1 MTESSRVEVVIPTY
15 NQADF
20 LREAL
25 RSVVVQDYG
34 NWHVTVVN
42 NLSTDHTRTVVH
54 EFADQRIEIVD
65 FANHG
70 VIAASRNLALLKATS
85 KYVAFLDSDD
95 WWHPQKLSRCVA
107 RLEEGADLVCHAEE
121 WKAPGFSRVVRYG
134 PQRRLEYQSLL
145 LGGNCLS
152 TSAVVGR
159 TDMFKAVDGFSE
171 RPDFITAEDYD
182 LWLRLACQAY
192 RFDLID
198 DVLGTFRIHSAS
210 ASSSIVRNSAA
221 EMAVAQAHLEAGQ
234 FSRRTVRRRIG
245 RSHYGAARAFHS
257 AGDYSSARQRFLS
270 SLRLAP
276 LFPRT
281 YVGLAITMLFS
292 LRKKDVRIQGSQR

>member
-1 MTESSRVEVVIPTY
+1 MTESTRVAVVIPTY

-25 RSVVVQDYG
+25 RSVIAQDYG
-34 NWHVTVVN
+34 SWNVTVVN
-42 NLSTDHTRTVVH
+42 NFSTDHTRDVVR

-65 FANHG
+65 FANKG
-70 VIAASRNLALLKATS
+70 VIAASRNLALRKATS

-107 RLEEGADLVCHAEE
+107 RLEQGSDLVCHAEE

-134 PQRRLEYQSLL
+134 PQRRLQYESLL

-152 TSAVVGR
+152 TSAIVGR

-182 LWLRLACQAY
+182 LWLRLAHQNY

-210 ASSSIVRNSAA
+210 ASSSVARNSAA
-221 EMAVAQAHLEAGQ
+221 EMAVVRAHLETRQ
-234 FSRRTVRRRIG
+234 FSRRATRRRIG

-257 AGDYSSARQRFLS
+257 AGDYSSARKRFLS
-270 SLRLAP
+270 SIRLAP
-276 LFPRT
+276 VFPRT
-281 YVGLAITMLFS
+281 YVGLTITLLHS
-292 LRKKDVRIQGSQR
+292 LRKQDARTQGAQQ

>member
-1 MTESSRVEVVIPTY
+1 MTESSQVEVVIPTY

-25 RSVVVQDYG
+25 RSVIAQDYG
-34 NWHVTVVN
+34 SWHVTVVN
-42 NLSTDHTRTVVH
+42 NFSTDHTRDVVR

-65 FANHG
+65 FVNKG
-70 VIAASRNLALLKATS
+70 VIAASRNLALRKATS

-95 WWHPQKLSRCVA
+95 WWHPQKLRRCVE
-107 RLEEGADLVCHAEE
+107 RLEQGADLVCHAEE
-121 WKAPGFSRVVRYG
+121 WKAPDFSRVVRYG
-134 PQRRLEYQSLL
+134 PQRRLQYQSLL

-152 TSAVVGR
+152 TSAIVGR
-159 TDMFKAVDGFSE
+159 TDMFKAVNGFSE

-182 LWLRLACQAY
+182 LWLRLARQDY

-210 ASSSIVRNSAA
+210 ASSSIARNSAA
-221 EMAVAQAHLEAGQ
+221 EMAVAQAHLEVGQ
-234 FSRRTVRRRIG
+234 FSRRTIRRRIG

-257 AGDYSSARQRFLS
+257 AGDYSSARKLFVS
-270 SLRLAP
+270 SIRLAP
-276 LFPRT
+276 VFPRT
-281 YVGLAITMLFS
+281 YVGLAITMLHSF
-292 LRKKDVRIQGSQR
+292 RKQDARTHGAQR

>member
-1 MTESSRVEVVIPTY
+1 MINPHQVEVVIPTY

-25 RSVVVQDYG
+25 RSVIAQDYD

-42 NLSTDHTRTVVH
+42 NFSTDHTHDVVR

-65 FANHG
+65 FANQG
-70 VIAASRNLALLKATS
+70 VIAASRNLALRKAAS
-85 KYVAFLDSDD
+85 NYLAFLDSDD

-107 RLEEGADLVCHAEE
+107 RLEQGADLVCHAEE

-134 PQRRLEYQSLL
+134 PQRRLHYQSLL
-145 LGGNCLS
+145 LRGNCLS
-152 TSAVVGR
+152 TSAIVGR
-159 TDMFKAVDGFSE
+159 TDMFNAVDGFSE

-182 LWLRLACQAY
+182 LWLRLARQDY

-210 ASSSIVRNSAA
+210 ASSSVARNSAA
-221 EMAVAQAHLEAGQ
+221 EMAVVQTHLEAGQ
-234 FSRRTVRRRIG
+234 FSRRTIRRRIG

-257 AGDYSSARQRFLS
+257 AGDYSSARRRFLLS
-270 SLRLAP
+270 VRLAP

-281 YVGLAITMLFS
+281 YVGLAITLLHS
-292 LRKKDVRIQGSQR
+292 LRKRDARTQGAQG